1 MFEIIQ
7 EEIGLS
13 PANQRKILI
22 SLIIIVFVWVLRFLI
37 LKLVWRQTEDPRLRY
52 QWKRSIG
59 LALSLISIILISSVW
74 ISAFARFGA
83 FLGLLSAGLA
93 IALKDPL
100 TNIAGWLFINTRK
113 PFSVGDRVQ
122 VGENTGDIID
132 IRLFQFAILEVGNWV
147 QGDQSTG
154 RIIHIPNGVVFVQAQ
169 ANYSKGFKYIW
180 NEIPVLIT
188 FESNWELTR
197 TILEKIINHHAE
209 HLTEAVEKQIKEATK
224 KYLITYMHLTPVVY
238 TSVKDSGVLLTIR
251 YLCDVRKRRT
261 SEHDIWEDILREFAK
276 NKDIEFAYPT
286 TRFFNQHLE
295 GPDPVSEK

>member
-13 PANQRKILI
+13 SANQRKILI
-22 SLIIIVFVWVLRFLI
+22 SLTIIVVVWVLRFLI

-83 FLGLLSAGLA
+83 FLGLFTAGLA
-93 IALKDPL
+93 IALKDLL

-113 PFSVGDRVQ
+113 PFSVGDRIQ
-122 VGENTGDIID
+122 IGENTGDVID

-147 QGDQSTG
+147 HGDQSTG
-154 RIIHIPNGVVFVQAQ
+154 RIIHIPNGIVFVQAQ
-169 ANYSKGFKYIW
+169 ANYSKGFQYIW

-197 TILEKIINHHAE
+197 TILEKIINKRAE
-209 HLTEAVEKQIKEATK
+209 HLTKTVEKEIKEATK
-224 KYLITYMHLTPVVY
+224 KFLITYMHLTPVVY
-238 TSVKDSGVLLTIR
+238 TSVKDSGILLTIR

-261 SEHDIWEDILREFAK
+261 SEHDIWEDILKEFAK

-295 GPDPVSEK
+295 GPGSG

>member
-13 PANQRKILI
+13 SANQRKILI
-22 SLIIIVFVWVLRFLI
+22 SLAIVVVVWVLRYMI
-37 LKLVWRQTEDPRLRY
+37 QKLVWRQTEDPRLRY

-83 FLGLLSAGLA
+83 FLGLFTAGLA

-100 TNIAGWLFINTRK
+100 TNIAGWLFISTRK

-122 VGENTGDIID
+122 VGENTGDVID

-154 RIIHIPNGVVFVQAQ
+154 RIIHIPNGIVFVQAQ
-169 ANYSKGFKYIW
+169 ANYSKGFQYIW

-197 TILEKIINHHAE
+197 TILENIINKRAE
-209 HLTEAVEKQIKEATK
+209 HLTKTVEKEIKEATK

-238 TSVKDSGVLLTIR
+238 TSVKDSGILLTIR

-261 SEHDIWEDILREFAK
+261 SEHDIWEDILKEFAK

-295 GPDPVSEK
+295 GPDPVSGK

>member
-13 PANQRKILI
+13 SANQRKILI
-22 SLIIIVFVWVLRFLI
+22 SLTIIVVVWVLRFLI

-83 FLGLLSAGLA
+83 FLGLFTAGLA
-93 IALKDPL
+93 IALKDLL

-113 PFSVGDRVQ
+113 PFSVGDRIQ
-122 VGENTGDIID
+122 IGENTGDVID

-154 RIIHIPNGVVFVQAQ
+154 RIIHIPNGIVFVQAQ
-169 ANYSKGFKYIW
+169 ANYSKGFQYIW

-188 FESNWELTR
+188 FESNWERTR
-197 TILEKIINHHAE
+197 TILENIINKRVE
-209 HLTEAVEKQIKEATK
+209 HLTKTVEKEIKEATK
-224 KYLITYMHLTPVVY
+224 KFLITSMHLTPVVY
-238 TSVKDSGVLLTIR
+238 TSVKDSGILLTIR

-261 SEHDIWEDILREFAK
+261 SEHDIWEDILKEFAK

-286 TRFFNQHLE
+286 TRFFNQHIE
-295 GPDPVSEK
+295 GPGSG